1 MNSVELLE
9 KLAGFPTVSDRPN
22 SDLVAFI
29 KEFLASHGIQAA
41 TVPNETGTKAS
52 LFATIGPNVPGGI
65 VISGHTDVVPVEG
78 QAWSSDPFRLTERDG
93 RFFARGAADMK
104 GFVACALRAAAA
116 ASQKQLKRPLHL
128 ALSYDEEIGC
138 VGVRPLIDVLAKTPL
153 APCLCLVGEPTGM
166 RIALGHKGKIAARA
180 VCRGVEGHSA
190 TAPMALN
197 AIHLAA
203 DFIGRLRKLQTEL
216 EKSGKRD
223 EAYDVPYTT
232 IHAGK
237 ISGGVALNIVPNIC
251 TVDFEIRNVA
261 AEDPAALFE
270 KIREDAA
277 AIVEPLRSR
286 FPQAEI
292 SLEIKNSYPGLDTNL
307 NGEVLSLVKKLA
319 ANPAPIKVSF
329 GTEGGL
335 YQEKLDYP
343 TIVCGPGFMDQGHK
357 PDEFISGEQI
367 ARCDAMMDG
376 LIDYLSR

>member
-9 KLAGFPTVSDRPN
+9 KLAGFATVSDRPN

-29 KEFLASHGIQAA
+29 KEFLATHGIQAT
-41 TVPNETGTKAS
+41 TVPNEAGTKAS
-52 LFATIGPNVPGGI
+52 LFATIGPNVAGGI

-78 QAWSSDPFRLTERDG
+78 QAWSTDPFRLAERDG

-104 GFVACALRAAAA
+104 GLVACALRAAAA

-180 VCRGVEGHSA
+180 VCRGIEGHSA
-190 TAPMALN
+190 KAPMALN
-197 AIHLAA
+197 AIHLAT
-203 DFIGRLRKLQTEL
+203 DFIARLRERQTEL
-216 EKSGKRD
+216 EKSGARD

-237 ISGGVALNIVPNIC
+237 ISGGVALNIVPNLC

-261 AEDPAALFE
+261 AEDTAPLFE
-270 KIREDAA
+270 KIRKDAA
-277 AIVEPLRSR
+277 AIVAPLRTR

-292 SLEIKNSYPGLDTNL
+292 SLEIGNSYPGLDTKL
-307 NGEVLSLVKKLA
+307 NGEVLSLVKSLA
-319 ANPAPIKVSF
+319 SDEAPMKVSF

-335 YQEKLDYP
+335 YQEKLGYP
-343 TIVCGPGFMDQGHK
+343 TIVCGPGFMEQGHK

-367 ARCDAMMDG
+367 ARCDRMMDG
-376 LIDYLSR
+376 LIDHLSK

>member
-29 KEFLASHGIQAA
+29 KEFLAAHGIQAA
-41 TVPNETGTKAS
+41 TVPNEAGTKAS
-52 LFATIGPNVPGGI
+52 LFATIGPNVLGGI

-78 QAWSSDPFRLTERDG
+78 QAWSTDPFRLTERDG

-166 RIALGHKGKIAARA
+166 RIALGHKGKIAARV
-180 VCRGVEGHSA
+180 VCRGVEGHSS

-197 AIHLAA
+197 AIHLAI
-203 DFIGRLRKLQTEL
+203 DFIGRLRERQIEL

-237 ISGGVALNIVPNIC
+237 INGGVALNIVPNIC

-277 AIVEPLRSR
+277 AIVAPLRAR
-286 FPQAEI
+286 FPQADI
-292 SLEIKNSYPGLDTNL
+292 SLEIGNSYPGLDTKL

-319 ANPAPIKVSF
+319 ANPAPMKVSF

-335 YQEKLDYP
+335 YQEKLGYP
-343 TIVCGPGFMDQGHK
+343 TIVCGPGFMEQGHK

-376 LIDYLSR
+376 LIDYLSK